1 MNEYSEKW
9 EEICFLLS
17 ENIKP
22 SFSEKDFENQV
33 VRALEVLG
41 WREFRN
47 EIERQPTIQ
56 LGREGTLRPDL
67 IIFDQGKRALIVLEV
82 KRPIEDITKDDTIG
96 QLRSYMRQM
105 KSDFGFLVGSELR
118 VYYDGP
124 SNPQSDP
131 LLLEKI
137 SFARNSTEGI
147 NFTKNFNKNSFLEKE
162 YTQYLEKKI
171 KKFSMKREINKLTE
185 LILSEDT
192 NQKITGYLRKEFADY
207 GDETFSEAMKK
218 LSITITNYQPQDQQ
232 VQATTVRPPITT
244 NLPPKSTVRAKIKVT
259 FPDGVEI
266 CLPKVADTMVEVI
279 NKIGIERVRALNI
292 QMYGFPIVSDEKH
305 RQEKYNWAEA
315 KLGLYI
321 FTHSNTGK
329 KMSQLNEINDALS
342 LGLVIEKV

>member
-1 MNEYSEKW
+1 MNLLSDMW
-9 EEICFLLS
+9 DEICFLLS

-82 KRPIEDITKDDTIG
+82 KRPSEDITKDDTIG

-147 NFTKNFNKNSFLEKE
+147 NFIKNFNKNSFLEKE

-185 LILSEDT
+185 LILSENT
-192 NQKITGYLRKEFADY
+192 NQKIIGYLRKEFADY

-244 NLPPKSTVRAKIKVT
+244 NLPPRFIVRAKIKVT

-279 NKIGIERVRALNI
+279 NKIGVERVRALNI
-292 QMYGFPIVSDEKH
+292 QMYGFPIVSDQKH
-305 RQEKYNWAEA
+305 RQEKYNWSEA
-315 KLGLYI
+315 KPGLYI
-321 FTHSNTGK
+321 FTHSNTDK